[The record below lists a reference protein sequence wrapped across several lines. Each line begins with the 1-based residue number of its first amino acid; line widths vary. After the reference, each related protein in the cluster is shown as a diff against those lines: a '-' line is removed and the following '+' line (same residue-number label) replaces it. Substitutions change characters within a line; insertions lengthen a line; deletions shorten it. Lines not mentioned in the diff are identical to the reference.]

1 MSDFVKTRHWM
12 VFLFCFVWNVLTGY
26 VDAVKDYLDLESRAP
41 SPTSVSLP
49 HSVAPSY
56 LVHQDD
62 DEKNPPT
69 KKHCADHQH
78 KDNEWKTSKET
89 HHFFFYFDDNM
100 THLNRFSFGKILDKK
115 KRNVSC
121 GGGVGCFTTV
131 FFDIPFS
138 SDDVISPLI
147 AVANWAPS

>member
-1 MSDFVKTRHWM
+1 MFSQATSMLSKIIWIWNRGPRHPHPFRCRIPWLRRTKMTMKRIRPLKNIAPIINTRTM
-12 VFLFCFVWNVLTGY
+12 
-26 VDAVKDYLDLESRAP
+26 
-41 SPTSVSLP
+41 
-49 HSVAPSY
+49 
-56 LVHQDD
+56 
-62 DEKNPPT
+62 
-69 KKHCADHQH
+69 
-78 KDNEWKTSKET
+78 NERKSTSKET